1 MFARSSSAD
10 SKLQSESG
18 SGIHPE
24 SSSIVA
30 RGSRA
35 QAEGSRLQAQGSR
48 LQAQGCY
55 TDMARLLGARQLAQD
70 IDLFSRA
77 PARAQMQGE
86 SRSRYR
92 GRGMEFEE
100 ARVYSPGDDV
110 RTIDWRVTARTGI
123 PHTKVFREER
133 ERPVHILVDQRS
145 NMFFG
150 SQKLFKSV
158 FAAEI
163 AAILAWAALEGSD
176 RIGGQIVGDN
186 RETDFRA
193 KRSRHSVL
201 RFIRELHS
209 FNHDLP
215 GGTSQADIDLRPSIA
230 AMLAECQRLVRP
242 GTALFVISD
251 FIDIDE
257 EAQRSLS
264 MISRHADITLIRV
277 LDPLETEIPAVGR
290 TRLTD
295 GIKEAEVV
303 LDRATVKR
311 LQAHLKHQNEL
322 LQNAAILAKAGLI
335 STSTEDL
342 PLAVLRKHYPR

>member
-1 MFARSSSAD
+1 MFSRSSSLSTLA
-10 SKLQSESG
+10 QSNALG
-18 SGIHPE
+18 S
-24 SSSIVA
+24 
-30 RGSRA
+30 
-35 QAEGSRLQAQGSR
+35 
-48 LQAQGCY
+48 Y
-55 TDMARLLGARQLAQD
+55 TEMSRLLGARQLAQD
-70 IDLFSRA
+70 INLFSRI

-100 ARVYSPGDDV
+100 ARLYAPGDDV
-110 RTIDWRVTARTGI
+110 RNIDWRVTARTGTA
-123 PHTKVFREER
+123 HTKVFREER
-133 ERPVHILVDQRS
+133 ERPVHILVDQRN

-176 RIGGQIVGDN
+176 RIGGQIVGDT

-201 RFIRELHS
+201 RFIRELHQ
-209 FNHDLP
+209 FNHELP
-215 GGTSQADIDLRPSIA
+215 NNSSAAEEVSPNMA
-230 AMLAECQRLVRP
+230 AMLTECQRLVRP

-251 FIDIDE
+251 FIDFDE
-257 EAQRSLS
+257 EAQRALT
-264 MISRHADITLIRV
+264 MIGRHADITLIRV
-277 LDPLETEIPAVGR
+277 QDPLETEIPAVGR

-295 GIKEAEVV
+295 GNKEAEVM
-303 LDRATVKR
+303 LDRSTLKLLESH
-311 LQAHLKHQNEL
+311 LQHQNEL
-322 LQNAAILAKAGLI
+322 LLNAASLAKAGVI
-335 STSTEDL
+335 SATTTEI

>member
-1 MFARSSSAD
+1 MFARSSVVD
-10 SKLQSESG
+10 SG
-18 SGIHPE
+18 SK
-24 SSSIVA
+24 
-30 RGSRA
+30 
-35 QAEGSRLQAQGSR
+35 AQGS
-48 LQAQGCY
+48 Y
-55 TDMARLLGARQLAQD
+55 TDMSRLLGARQLAKD

-86 SRSRYR
+86 SRSRFR

-100 ARVYSPGDDV
+100 ARLYSPGDDV
-110 RTIDWRVTARTGI
+110 RTIDWRVTARTGT

-158 FAAEI
+158 FAAEV
-163 AAILAWAALEGSD
+163 ASILAWAALEGSD

-201 RFIRELHS
+201 SFIRELHH
-209 FNHDLP
+209 FNHELP
-215 GGTSQADIDLRPSIA
+215 GRNASSEDDTKPSIA
-230 AMLAECQRLVRP
+230 NMLAECERLVRP

-251 FIDIDE
+251 FIDFDE
-257 EAQRSLS
+257 DAQRSLS
-264 MISRHADITLIRV
+264 MIGRHADITLIRV

-295 GIKEAEVV
+295 GKKEAEIV
-303 LDRATVKR
+303 LDSSTVR
-311 LQAHLKHQNEL
+311 LLQAHLKKQGEL
-322 LQNAAILAKAGLI
+322 LLNAANLAKAGLI
-335 STSTEDL
+335 SATTNDVPIAL
-342 PLAVLRKHYPR
+342 LRKHYPR